1 MRIQEKLVFL
11 AVGGFSA
18 SCYLFIAWALHALGL
33 WPTPSSAVSYA
44 LCIPLGYL
52 GHRYLTFRSN
62 QPHDRAA
69 PRYIVVQGLALLIV
83 TVTTFVASAVAE
95 LPALVSFFLAA
106 VTAASASYLMQRHWV
121 F

>member
-1 MRIQEKLVFL
+1 MNIQEKVVFL
-11 AVGGFSA
+11 IVGGVSA
-18 SCYLFIAWALHALGL
+18 SCYLSIAWALHLLGL

-52 GHRYLTFRSN
+52 GHRWLTFRSN
-62 QPHDRAA
+62 QRHDWAL
-69 PRYIVVQGLALLIV
+69 PRYIVVQGLALLIA
-83 TVTTFVASAVAE
+83 TVTTFITSAMAG

-106 VTAASASYLMQRHWV
+106 VVAASASYLMQRHWV